1 MRVGAP
7 VPMLTINSV
16 APTIMEYGSEEQK
29 DFFLP
34 KILAGEI
41 HFAIGYTEPDAGTD
55 LASLKT
61 RAVRD
66 GDEYVINGQK
76 IFTSLASDADY
87 IWLAVRTDPNVKK
100 HKGISIIIV
109 PTDTPG
115 FKYEPIKNMG
125 GLDTNITFYED
136 VRVPVGNLVGERE
149 PGLEPHHQP
158 AQPRAGH
165 ALLERSGGAPA
176 RGHDRVGRGD
186 EDRRRPPRDRPGVGA
201 DQPGPGA
208 RQARVPEARRTG
220 RSRPK
225 RRRARR

>member
-1 MRVGAP
+1 MRF
-7 VPMLTINSV
+7 
-16 APTIMEYGSEEQK
+16 GSQEQK

-76 IFTSLASDADY
+76 VFTSLASDADF
-87 IWLAVRTDPNVKK
+87 IWLAVRTNPDVKK

-115 FKYEPIKNMG
+115 FKCEPIRNMA
-125 GLDTNITFYED
+125 GLNTNITFWT
-136 VRVPVGNLVGERE
+136 RAAGNLVEENG
-149 PGLEPHHQP
+149 GGSSQP
-158 AQPRAGH
+158 AQPRRV
-165 ALLERSGGAPA
+165 AL
-176 RGHDRVGRGD
+176 RVGGSGRLGSAWAGD
-186 EDRRRPPRDRPGVGA
+186 
-201 DQPGPGA
+201 
-208 RQARVPEARRTG
+208 
-220 RSRPK
+220 
-225 RRRARR
+225 RARRPRVIDRDWVQDWPGLRPLEYLPSPTKI